1 MLIAIDHGN
10 YAIKTPHHSFV
21 SGLSEHTVK
30 PPMADEILEYD
41 GRYWTPSG
49 KRLSYMRDKT
59 QDERYFILT
68 LFAIAKELEDTGRYS
83 PVEQIQLAVGLPPE
97 HYGVLKDKF
106 ARYFKRDG
114 IIKFVY
120 KDKPYSIMI
129 DKVMVFP
136 QAYAAVVPKSS
147 MVVNMLRV
155 FVVDIGGYTTDVLL
169 LKNGKPDLQ
178 FCRSLET
185 GIITMN
191 NEIIRKVGA
200 LHDMRIED
208 EHISAVLS
216 GQDTILPDDVKQTI
230 CGATKLHAQDILN
243 QLREL
248 QVDLRSNP
256 AVFIGGGS
264 LLLRLQFSADNEDQ
278 IRVGELLENL
288 GNRKSTVIISALS
301 DYIDTH
307 PELQSGYS
315 KIEVKVAPA
324 FDRSQMERLIR
335 SIVEEKLSELHTT
348 ETIADTS
355 MSGTSEALEE
365 DITKMLDNL
374 DMFN

>member
-114 IIKFVY
+114 IIKFAY

-208 EHISAVLS
+208 EHICAVLQ
-216 GQDTILPDDVKQTI
+216 GQETILPDAVKKAIRDAAQ
-230 CGATKLHAQDILN
+230 LHAKDILGK
-243 QLREL
+243 LREL
-248 QVDLRSNP
+248 QVDLRTNP
-256 AVFIGGGS
+256 AIFIGGGS
-264 LLLRLQFSADNEDQ
+264 VLFRPLIEHTPLVAKATFIEDPKANA
-278 IRVGELLENL
+278 I
-288 GNRKSTVIISALS
+288 
-301 DYIDTH
+301 
-307 PELQSGYS
+307 GY
-315 KIEVKVAPA
+315 EMLA
-324 FDRSQMERLIR
+324 RGQMAMRA
-335 SIVEEKLSELHTT
+335 VQ
-348 ETIADTS
+348 
-355 MSGTSEALEE
+355 
-365 DITKMLDNL
+365 
-374 DMFN
+374 

>member
-10 YAIKTPHHSFV
+10 YAIKTPNYSFV

-30 PPMADEILEYD
+30 PPLTDEILEYD
-41 GRYWTPSG
+41 GRYWTLSG

-59 QDERYFILT
+59 QDERYFVLS
-68 LFAIAKELEDTGRYS
+68 LFAIAKELQSRGSYAPIEKID
-83 PVEQIQLAVGLPPE
+83 LAVGLPPE

-106 ARYFKRDG
+106 ANYFKRDEV
-114 IIKFVY
+114 IKFVY
-120 KDKPYSIMI
+120 KDRPYNII
-129 DKVMVFP
+129 INRVMVFP

-147 MVVNMLRV
+147 LVVNTLRI
-155 FVVDIGGYTTDVLL
+155 FIIDIGGYTTDVLL
-169 LKNGKPDLQ
+169 LRNGKPDLQ

-191 NEIIRKVGA
+191 NEIVRKVGT

-216 GQDTILPDDVKQTI
+216 GQETILPEDVKRTI
-230 CGATKLHAQDILN
+230 TNATKLHAKNILD

-264 LLLRLQFSADNEDQ
+264 IL
-278 IRVGELLENL
+278 
-288 GNRKSTVIISALS
+288 
-301 DYIDTH
+301 
-307 PELQSGYS
+307 
-315 KIEVKVAPA
+315 
-324 FDRSQMERLIR
+324 
-335 SIVEEKLSELHTT
+335 LHTFLKQSPQVAKASFV
-348 ETIADTS
+348 ESPNANAI
-355 MSGTSEALEE
+355 GYE
-365 DITKMLDNL
+365 MLARKQLSLHNVK
-374 DMFN
+374 